1 MDSYLWYDYETFG
14 INPKTSRISQF
25 AAIRTD
31 LNLNKIE
38 EFMFYCKPTNDCLP
52 SPQAC
57 AITGITP
64 QICENRGVIEHEFI
78 SKINT
83 EFSKPGT
90 CVVGYNSN
98 QFDDEFTRYTLYR
111 NFLDPYAWHWKNNN
125 SRWDI
130 LDVVRMCY
138 ALKKDESLKWVHDDY
153 GKPIF
158 KLDRLSIA
166 NGIEHSNAHDAL
178 ADVRATIEIARKIK
192 ETQPKFYEYALSL
205 RDKNTV
211 NNKLKLFEPTLY
223 TSKNFPNSL
232 SCTRIVLPV
241 CYHPIQKDCALVFNL
256 DQDPSILL
264 DLEVDELKL
273 LAFTPKSKL
282 PKGLEKLQI
291 HSIKF
296 NSSPMFVSNIYKL
309 SPTIQNQLK
318 LNMSDILEKV
328 DFMKKNATEI
338 ERIIQ
343 ELFSDDE
350 MNYPKND
357 EDQALYDNFMSA
369 HDRRVSDEIQNLNE
383 ADLVSFQPR
392 FEDKKLNKLFL
403 NFKARNY
410 PKSLDENEK
419 ELWFETVQSRVHNGE
434 YGYLN
439 IDDFYK
445 QLAKMKEEGKVNLSV
460 IQELEKY
467 GDSFL

>member
-1 MDSYLWYDYETFG
+1 MNSYLWYDYETFG

-64 QICENRGVIEHEFI
+64 QVCEDRGFIEHEFI

-125 SRWDI
+125 SRWDL

-138 ALKKDESLKWVHDDY
+138 AHKKNSSLKWVHDDY

-192 ETQPKFYEYALSL
+192 ETQPKFYEHTLSL
-205 RDKNTV
+205 RDKEEV
-211 NNKLKLFEPTLY
+211 DKLLGLFRPIFY
-223 TSKNFPNSL
+223 TSKNYSNKL
-232 SCTRIVLPV
+232 SCTRMVMPV
-241 CYHPIQKDCALVFNL
+241 CYHPTHKDCALVFNL
-256 DQDPSILL
+256 DKDPKKILNQ
-264 DLEVDELKL
+264 K
-273 LAFTPKSKL
+273 KSDKD
-282 PKGLEKLQI
+282 KVEIMRGI
-291 HSIKF
+291 NSIKF
-296 NSSPMFVSNIYKL
+296 NSSPMFIKNYKL
-309 SPTIQNQLK
+309 PEEVNDQLK
-318 LNMSDILEKV
+318 LNMSDIREKV

-338 ERIIQ
+338 EAIVE
-343 ELFSDDE
+343 ELYSEDKVK
-350 MNYPKND
+350 YPEND
-357 EDQALYDNFMSA
+357 EDQGLYDNFMSN
-369 HDRRVSDEIQNLNE
+369 HDRDICNNIQNLNE
-383 ADLVSFQPR
+383 KELKNFLPA
-392 FEDKKLNKLFL
+392 FEDKKLIKLFV

-410 PKSLDENEK
+410 PNLLSEFEQ
-419 ELWFETVQSRVHNGE
+419 EIWFETVQSRVRDGD
-434 YGYLN
+434 YGYLT

>member
-1 MDSYLWYDYETFG
+1 
-14 INPKTSRISQF
+14 
-25 AAIRTD
+25 
-31 LNLNKIE
+31 
-38 EFMFYCKPTNDCLP
+38 
-52 SPQAC
+52 
-57 AITGITP
+57 
-64 QICENRGVIEHEFI
+64 
-78 SKINT
+78 
-83 EFSKPGT
+83 
-90 CVVGYNSN
+90 
-98 QFDDEFTRYTLYR
+98 
-111 NFLDPYAWHWKNNN
+111 
-125 SRWDI
+125 
-130 LDVVRMCY
+130 
-138 ALKKDESLKWVHDDY
+138 
-153 GKPIF
+153 
-158 KLDRLSIA
+158 
-166 NGIEHSNAHDAL
+166 
-178 ADVRATIEIARKIK
+178 
-192 ETQPKFYEYALSL
+192 
-205 RDKNTV
+205 
-211 NNKLKLFEPTLY
+211 
-223 TSKNFPNSL
+223 
-232 SCTRIVLPV
+232 
-241 CYHPIQKDCALVFNL
+241 
-256 DQDPSILL
+256 
-264 DLEVDELKL
+264 
-273 LAFTPKSKL
+273 
-282 PKGLEKLQI
+282 
-291 HSIKF
+291 
-296 NSSPMFVSNIYKL
+296 MFVSNIYKL

-445 QLAKMKEEGKVNLSV
+445 QLAKMREEGKVNLSV